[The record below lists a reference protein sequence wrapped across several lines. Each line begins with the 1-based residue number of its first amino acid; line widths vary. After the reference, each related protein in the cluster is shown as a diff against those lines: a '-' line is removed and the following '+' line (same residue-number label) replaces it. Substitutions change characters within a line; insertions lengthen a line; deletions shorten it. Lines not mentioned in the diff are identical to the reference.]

1 MAVMTESAPGRR
13 ALDLNVSWTDIGP
26 FLALAAFLVVG
37 YLINPDFLSA
47 TNLANVITRSA
58 FIAIIAVGA
67 TFVISS
73 GGLDLSVGSMAAF
86 ITGITIMFMNT
97 VAPHAGSW
105 AIPAGMAVAILVGL
119 LCGLANGLIVTVGRI
134 EPFIATLGTMGIF
147 RALITYLTDGGTI
160 PIDRSL
166 REAYRPVYFGTV
178 AGIPVPILISIAVAA
193 VASFILYKMKYG
205 RKCAAVGANED
216 VARYSGISV
225 IRTRTVAY
233 IVQGVCVAIAAIC
246 YVPRLGAATPTTGQ
260 LWELQVIT
268 AVVIGG
274 TALRGG
280 KGHVWGTVA
289 GAVILELIAN
299 LMVLSDFVSEYLV
312 AAVQG
317 VIIIIAMLI
326 QRFSNS
332 K

>member
-1 MAVMTESAPGRR
+1 GVMI
-13 ALDLNVSWTDIGP
+13 L
-26 FLALAAFLVVG
+26 
-37 YLINPDFLSA
+37 
-47 TNLANVITRSA
+47 
-58 FIAIIAVGA
+58 
-67 TFVISS
+67 
-73 GGLDLSVGSMAAF
+73 
-86 ITGITIMFMNT
+86 FMNAMVPSLGT
-97 VAPHAGSW
+97 GALV
-105 AIPAGMAVAILVGL
+105 AGMGMVILAGL
-119 LCGLANGLIVTVGRI
+119 LCGLANGVIVTVGRI

-147 RALITYLTDGGTI
+147 RALITYMSDGGTI
-160 PIDRSL
+160 PIDRTL

-178 AGIPVPILISIAVAA
+178 GGIPVPILISLAVAA

-225 IRTRTVAY
+225 MRTRTIAY
-233 IVQGVCVAIAAIC
+233 VTQGVCVAIAAIC

-280 KGHVWGTVA
+280 KGHIWGTVA

-326 QRFSNS
+326 QRFS

>member
-1 MAVMTESAPGRR
+1 MTIMASSTAIRPEREWNIG
-13 ALDLNVSWTDIGP
+13 WTDVGP
-26 FLALAAFLVVG
+26 FVALIVLMLIGF
-37 YLINPDFLSA
+37 LINPDFLSA
-47 TNLANVITRSA
+47 TNLGNVITRSA

-86 ITGITIMFMNT
+86 ITGITIMFMNRM
-97 VAPHAGSW
+97 APEWGIM
-105 AIPAGMAVAILVGL
+105 AIPAGMMVAIVVGL
-119 LCGLANGLIVTVGRI
+119 FCGLMNGLIVTIGKI

-147 RALITYLTDGGTI
+147 RALITYMSDGGSI

-166 REAYRPVYFGTV
+166 RDAYRPVYFGTF
-178 AGIPVPILISIAVAA
+178 AGIPLPIIISVAVAA

-216 VARYSGISV
+216 VARYSGIS
-225 IRTRTVAY
+225 IIKTRTIAY
-233 IVQGVCVAIAAIC
+233 AIQGTCVAVAAIC
-246 YVPRLGAATPTTGQ
+246 YVPRLGAATPTTGV

-312 AAVQG
+312 AGVQG

-326 QRFSNS
+326 QRFS

>member
-1 MAVMTESAPGRR
+1 
-13 ALDLNVSWTDIGP
+13 
-26 FLALAAFLVVG
+26 
-37 YLINPDFLSA
+37 
-47 TNLANVITRSA
+47 
-58 FIAIIAVGA
+58 
-67 TFVISS
+67 
-73 GGLDLSVGSMAAF
+73 
-86 ITGITIMFMNT
+86 
-97 VAPHAGSW
+97 
-105 AIPAGMAVAILVGL
+105 
-119 LCGLANGLIVTVGRI
+119 
-134 EPFIATLGTMGIF
+134 MGIF
-147 RALITYLTDGGTI
+147 RALITYMSDGGTI

-166 REAYRPVYFGTV
+166 RDAYRPVYFGTFG
-178 AGIPVPILISIAVAA
+178 GIPFPILISIAVAA
-193 VASFILYKMKYG
+193 IASFILYKMKYG

-216 VARYSGISV
+216 VARYSGIS
-225 IRTRTVAY
+225 IIKTRTIAY
-233 IVQGVCVAIAAIC
+233 AMQGVCVAIAAIC
-246 YVPRLGAATPTTGQ
+246 YVPRLGAATPTTGV

-312 AAVQG
+312 AGVQG

-326 QRFSNS
+326 QRFS

>member
-1 MAVMTESAPGRR
+1 MTIIASSTAIRPEREWNIG
-13 ALDLNVSWTDIGP
+13 WTDVGP
-26 FLALAAFLVVG
+26 FVALVVLMLIG
-37 YLINPDFLSA
+37 FLINPDFLSA
-47 TNLANVITRSA
+47 INLGNVVTRSA

-86 ITGITIMFMNT
+86 ITGITILFMNRM
-97 VAPHAGSW
+97 APEWGVL
-105 AIPAGMAVAILVGL
+105 AIPAGMTVAIVVGL
-119 LCGLANGLIVTVGRI
+119 LCGLMNGLIVTIGKI

-147 RALITYLTDGGTI
+147 RALITYLSDGGSI

-166 REAYRPVYFGTV
+166 RDAYRPVYFGTF
-178 AGIPVPILISIAVAA
+178 AGIPLPIIISVAVAA

-216 VARYSGISV
+216 VARYSGIS
-225 IRTRTVAY
+225 IIKTRTIAY
-233 IVQGVCVAIAAIC
+233 AIQGTCVAVAAIC
-246 YVPRLGAATPTTGQ
+246 YVPRLGAATPTTGV

-312 AAVQG
+312 AGVQG

-326 QRFSNS
+326 QRFS

>member
-1 MAVMTESAPGRR
+1 MSAITGSSSASSERR
-13 ALDLNVSWTDIGP
+13 FNLSWTDVGP
-26 FLALAAFLVVG
+26 FLALAALLMVG
-37 YLINPDFLSA
+37 VLINPDFISV
-47 TNLANVITRSA
+47 TNLSNVVTRSA
-58 FIAIIAVGA
+58 FIAVISVGA

-86 ITGITIMFMNT
+86 VTGVTIMFMNAA
-97 VAPHAGSW
+97 APHVGVW
-105 AIPAGMAVAILVGL
+105 AIPAGMVVAILVGMF
-119 LCGLANGLIVTVGRI
+119 CGLANGLIVTLGKI

-166 REAYRPVYFGTV
+166 RAAYRPVYFGTV
-178 AGIPVPILISIAVAA
+178 GGIPIPILISLAVAA

-225 IRTRTVAY
+225 MRTRTIAY
-233 IVQGVCVAIAAIC
+233 VTQGVCVAIAAIC

-280 KGHVWGTVA
+280 KGHVWGSVA

-299 LMVLSDFVSEYLV
+299 LVVLSDFVSEYLV

-326 QRFSNS
+326 QRFS

>member
-1 MAVMTESAPGRR
+1 MTAITEVGTARPPR
-13 ALDLNVSWTDIGP
+13 DWTINWADIGP
-26 FLALAAFLVVG
+26 FLALAALLVIG
-37 YLINPDFLSA
+37 FGINPDFLSG

-86 ITGITIMFMNT
+86 ITGITILFMNSL
-97 VAPHAGSW
+97 APGWGAW
-105 AIPAGMAVAILVGL
+105 AIPIGMAVAVGTGL
-119 LCGLANGLIVTVGRI
+119 LCGLANGLIVTVGKI

-147 RALITYLTDGGTI
+147 RALITYMSDGGTI

-178 AGIPVPILISIAVAA
+178 GGISYPILISLAVAA
-193 VASFILYKMKYG
+193 VASFALYKMKYG

-225 IRTRTVAY
+225 IHTRTAAY
-233 IVQGVCVAIAAIC
+233 AIQGVCVAIAAIC
-246 YVPRLGAATPTTGQ
+246 YVPRLGAATPTTGV

-280 KGHVWGTVA
+280 KGHIWGTVA

-299 LMVLSDFVSEYLV
+299 LMVLSDLVSEYLV
-312 AAVQG
+312 AGVQG

-326 QRFSNS
+326 QRFS

>member
-1 MAVMTESAPGRR
+1 MSVIVGSMPIKQERDWNIGWADV
-13 ALDLNVSWTDIGP
+13 GP
-26 FLALAAFLVVG
+26 FLALLVLLVIG
-37 YLINPDFLSA
+37 FVINPDFLSA
-47 TNLANVITRSA
+47 TNLGNVITRSA

-86 ITGITIMFMNT
+86 ITGITILFMNSM
-97 VAPHAGSW
+97 AHEWGLA
-105 AIPAGMAVAILVGL
+105 AIPAGMVVAIVIGTA
-119 LCGLANGLIVTVGRI
+119 CGLVNGLIVTVGRI

-147 RALITYLTDGGTI
+147 RALITYMSDGGTI

-178 AGIPVPILISIAVAA
+178 GGISIPILISIAVAA

-216 VARYSGISV
+216 VARYSGIS
-225 IRTRTVAY
+225 IIKTRTIAY
-233 IVQGVCVAIAAIC
+233 AIQGACVAIAAIC
-246 YVPRLGAATPTTGQ
+246 YVPRLGAATPTTGV

-312 AAVQG
+312 AGVQG

-326 QRFSNS
+326 QRFS

>member
-1 MAVMTESAPGRR
+1 MAM
-13 ALDLNVSWTDIGP
+13 AL
-26 FLALAAFLVVG
+26 LA
-37 YLINPDFLSA
+37 
-47 TNLANVITRSA
+47 
-58 FIAIIAVGA
+58 
-67 TFVISS
+67 
-73 GGLDLSVGSMAAF
+73 
-86 ITGITIMFMNT
+86 
-97 VAPHAGSW
+97 
-105 AIPAGMAVAILVGL
+105 GL

-147 RALITYLTDGGTI
+147 RALITYLSDGGTI

-166 REAYRPVYFGTV
+166 RDLYRPVYFGTV
-178 AGIPVPILISIAVAA
+178 AGIPIPILISIVVAVAA
-193 VASFILYKMKYG
+193 AFLLYKTKYG
-205 RKCAAVGANED
+205 RECAAVGASED

-225 IRTRTVAY
+225 VRTRTVAY
-233 IVQGVCVAIAAIC
+233 VIQGVCVAIAAIC
-246 YVPRLGAATPTTGQ
+246 YVPRLGAATPTTGL

-280 KGHVWGTVA
+280 KGHIWGTVA

-317 VIIIIAMLI
+317 AIIIIAMLV
-326 QRFSNS
+326 QRFS

>member
-1 MAVMTESAPGRR
+1 MAVMTGSPSTHRVG
-13 ALDLNVSWTDIGP
+13 DLNITWTDVGP
-26 FLALAAFLVVG
+26 FLALAALLVVG
-37 YLINPDFLSA
+37 FLINPDFLSA

-86 ITGITIMFMNT
+86 VTGITIMFMNA
-97 VAPHAGSW
+97 VAPHAGLW
-105 AIPAGMAVAILVGL
+105 AIPAGMLVATLVGL
-119 LCGLANGLIVTVGRI
+119 MCGLANGLIVTIGRI

-178 AGIPVPILISIAVAA
+178 GGVPIPILISVAVAA
-193 VASFILYKMKYG
+193 VASFVLYKMKYG

-225 IRTRTVAY
+225 IKTRTIAY

-326 QRFSNS
+326 QRLSNS

>member
-1 MAVMTESAPGRR
+1 MTIMTDLAPARR
-13 ALDLNVSWTDIGP
+13 FREFNLTWSDVGP
-26 FLALAAFLVVG
+26 FLALAALLIVG
-37 YLINPDFLSA
+37 FFINPEFLSA

-86 ITGITIMFMNT
+86 ITGVTIMFMNRL
-97 VAPHAGSW
+97 APGAQGW
-105 AIPAGMAVAILVGL
+105 AIPAGMAMALLAGL

-147 RALITYLTDGGTI
+147 RALITYLSDGGTI

-166 REAYRPVYFGTV
+166 RDLYRPVYFGTV
-178 AGIPVPILISIAVAA
+178 AGIPIPILISIVVAVAA
-193 VASFILYKMKYG
+193 AFLLYKTKYG
-205 RKCAAVGANED
+205 RECAAVGASED

-225 IRTRTVAY
+225 VRTRTVAY
-233 IVQGVCVAIAAIC
+233 VIQGVCVAIAAIC
-246 YVPRLGAATPTTGQ
+246 YVPRLGAATPTTGL

-280 KGHVWGTVA
+280 KGHIWGTVA

-317 VIIIIAMLI
+317 AIIIIAMLV
-326 QRFSNS
+326 QRFS

>member
-1 MAVMTESAPGRR
+1 MTAITQTAPMPRERGFSLPL
-13 ALDLNVSWTDIGP
+13 ADAGP
-26 FLALAAFLVVG
+26 FVALAALLVIG

-47 TNLANVITRSA
+47 TNLSNVIARSA

-86 ITGITIMFMNT
+86 ITGVMILFMNSM
-97 VAPHAGSW
+97 APAYGNW
-105 AIPAGMAVAILVGL
+105 AIPAGMAVALAVGL
-119 LCGLANGLIVTVGRI
+119 LCGLVNGLIVTVGKI
-134 EPFIATLGTMGIF
+134 EAFIATLGTMGIF
-147 RALITYLTDGGTI
+147 RALITYMADGGTI

-178 AGIPVPILISIAVAA
+178 AGVPVPIVVSLVVAA
-193 VASFILYKMKYG
+193 VGAFILYRMKYG
-205 RKCAAVGANED
+205 RRCAAVGANEE
-216 VARYSGISV
+216 VARYSGISIV
-225 IRTRTVAY
+225 KTRTIAY
-233 IVQGVCVAIAAIC
+233 VVQGACVAIAAMC

-274 TALRGG
+274 TVLRGG
-280 KGHVWGTVA
+280 KGRIWGTVA
-289 GAVILELIAN
+289 GAVVLELIAN
-299 LMVLSDFVSEYLV
+299 LMVLSDLVSEYLV
-312 AAVQG
+312 GAVQG
-317 VIIIIAMLI
+317 AIIIIAMLI
-326 QRFSNS
+326 QRFSR

>member
-1 MAVMTESAPGRR
+1 MTVITDSAAVRPQREWNIRWA
-13 ALDLNVSWTDIGP
+13 DVGP
-26 FLALAAFLVVG
+26 FLALLALLVIG
-37 YLINPDFLSA
+37 FLINPDFLSG
-47 TNLANVITRSA
+47 TNLGNVITRSA

-86 ITGITIMFMNT
+86 ITGITIMFMNMM
-97 VAPHAGSW
+97 APEWGAL
-105 AIPAGMAVAILVGL
+105 AIPAGMAVAVAVGL
-119 LCGLANGLIVTVGRI
+119 ACGLMNGLIVTIGKI

-147 RALITYLTDGGTI
+147 RALITYMSDGGTI

-166 REAYRPVYFGTV
+166 RDAYRPVYFGTF
-178 AGIPVPILISIAVAA
+178 AGIPYPIWISLAVAA
-193 VASFILYKMKYG
+193 IASFALYKMKYG

-225 IRTRTVAY
+225 VNVRTIAY
-233 IVQGVCVAIAAIC
+233 AIQGACVAIAAIC
-246 YVPRLGAATPTTGQ
+246 YVPRLGAATPTTGV

-280 KGHVWGTVA
+280 KGHIWGTVA

-312 AAVQG
+312 AGVQG

-326 QRFSNS
+326 QRFS

>member
-1 MAVMTESAPGRR
+1 MSAVVGSTPLRQEREWNIGWA
-13 ALDLNVSWTDIGP
+13 DVGP
-26 FLALAAFLVVG
+26 FLALLALLVIGFV
-37 YLINPDFLSA
+37 INPDFLSA
-47 TNLANVITRSA
+47 TNLGNVITRSA

-86 ITGITIMFMNT
+86 ITGITIMFMNSM
-97 VAPHAGSW
+97 APEWGLAV
-105 AIPAGMAVAILVGL
+105 IPAGMVVAIVVGTA
-119 LCGLANGLIVTVGRI
+119 CGLMNGLIVTAGKI

-147 RALITYLTDGGTI
+147 RALITYMSDGGTI
-160 PIDRSL
+160 PIARSL
-166 REAYRPVYFGTV
+166 REAYRPVYFGTIGGV
-178 AGIPVPILISIAVAA
+178 SVPILISIAVAA
-193 VASFILYKMKYG
+193 VASFALYKMKYG

-216 VARYSGISV
+216 VARYSGIS
-225 IRTRTVAY
+225 IIKTRTIAY
-233 IVQGVCVAIAAIC
+233 AIQGTCVAIAAIC
-246 YVPRLGAATPTTGQ
+246 YVPRLGAATPTTGV

-312 AAVQG
+312 AGVQG

-326 QRFSNS
+326 QRFS

>member
-1 MAVMTESAPGRR
+1 MA
-13 ALDLNVSWTDIGP
+13 
-26 FLALAAFLVVG
+26 
-37 YLINPDFLSA
+37 PDWGVL
-47 TNLANVITRSA
+47 
-58 FIAIIAVGA
+58 
-67 TFVISS
+67 
-73 GGLDLSVGSMAAF
+73 
-86 ITGITIMFMNT
+86 
-97 VAPHAGSW
+97 
-105 AIPAGMAVAILVGL
+105 AIPAGMAVALVVGL
-119 LCGLANGLIVTVGRI
+119 ICGLMNGVIVTVGKI

-147 RALITYLTDGGTI
+147 RALITYMSDGGTI

-166 REAYRPVYFGTV
+166 RDAYRPVYFGTLG
-178 AGIPVPILISIAVAA
+178 GIPFPILISIAVAA
-193 VASFILYKMKYG
+193 IASFILYKMKYG

-216 VARYSGISV
+216 VARYSGIS
-225 IRTRTVAY
+225 IIKTRTIAY
-233 IVQGVCVAIAAIC
+233 AIQGACVAIAAIC
-246 YVPRLGAATPTTGQ
+246 YVPRLGAATPTTGV

-312 AAVQG
+312 AGVQG

-326 QRFSNS
+326 QRFS

>member
-1 MAVMTESAPGRR
+1 MSTVTQSAPSRR
-13 ALDLNVSWTDIGP
+13 PRDFAFSWADAGP
-26 FLALAAFLVVG
+26 FLALAALLVIGFLV
-37 YLINPDFLSA
+37 NPDFLSV
-47 TNLANVITRSA
+47 TNLSNVITRSA

-86 ITGITIMFMNT
+86 ITGITILFMNAM
-97 VAPHAGSW
+97 APSLGGW
-105 AIPAGMAVAILVGL
+105 AIPAGMIVALLAGL
-119 LCGLANGLIVTVGRI
+119 ACGLANGVIVTVGKI

-147 RALITYLTDGGTI
+147 RALITYMSDGGTI
-160 PIDRSL
+160 PIDRTL

-178 AGIPVPILISIAVAA
+178 GGVPIPIVVSIAVAA
-193 VASFILYKMKYG
+193 IASFILYKTKYG
-205 RKCAAVGANED
+205 RKCAAAGANED
-216 VARYSGISV
+216 VARYSGISIV
-225 IRTRTVAY
+225 RTRTIAY
-233 IVQGVCVAIAAIC
+233 VVQGACVAIAAIC
-246 YVPRLGAATPTTGQ
+246 YVPRLGAATPTTGV

-280 KGHVWGTVA
+280 KGHIWGTVA

-326 QRFSNS
+326 QRFS

>member
-1 MAVMTESAPGRR
+1 MSTLVGTTPLRHERDWNIGWADV
-13 ALDLNVSWTDIGP
+13 GP
-26 FLALAAFLVVG
+26 FLALLVLLVIG
-37 YLINPDFLSA
+37 FIINPDFLSA
-47 TNLANVITRSA
+47 TNLGNVITRSA

-86 ITGITIMFMNT
+86 ITGITILFMNSM
-97 VAPHAGSW
+97 APEWGLA
-105 AIPAGMAVAILVGL
+105 AIPAGMVVALVIGTA
-119 LCGLANGLIVTVGRI
+119 CGLMNGLIVTVGKI

-147 RALITYLTDGGTI
+147 RALITFMSDGGAI

-178 AGIPVPILISIAVAA
+178 GGISVPILISIAVAA

-216 VARYSGISV
+216 VARYSGIS
-225 IRTRTVAY
+225 IIKTRTIAY
-233 IVQGVCVAIAAIC
+233 AIQGACVAIAAIC
-246 YVPRLGAATPTTGQ
+246 YVPRLGAATPTTGV

-312 AAVQG
+312 AGVQG

-326 QRFSNS
+326 QRFS

>member
-1 MAVMTESAPGRR
+1 MTIMASSTAIRPEREWNIG
-13 ALDLNVSWTDIGP
+13 WTDVGP
-26 FLALAAFLVVG
+26 FVALIVLMLIGF
-37 YLINPDFLSA
+37 LINPDFLSA
-47 TNLANVITRSA
+47 TNLGNVITRSA

-73 GGLDLSVGSMAAF
+73 GGLYLSVGSMAAF
-86 ITGITIMFMNT
+86 ITGITILFMNRM
-97 VAPHAGSW
+97 APEWGMM
-105 AIPAGMAVAILVGL
+105 AIPAGMMVAIVVGL
-119 LCGLANGLIVTVGRI
+119 FCGLMNGLIVTIGRI

-147 RALITYLTDGGTI
+147 RALITYMSDGGSI

-166 REAYRPVYFGTV
+166 RDAYRPVYFGTF
-178 AGIPVPILISIAVAA
+178 AGIPLPIIISVGVAA

-216 VARYSGISV
+216 VARYSGIS
-225 IRTRTVAY
+225 IIKTRTIAY
-233 IVQGVCVAIAAIC
+233 AIQGTCVAVAAIC
-246 YVPRLGAATPTTGQ
+246 YVPRLGAATPTTGV

-312 AAVQG
+312 AGVQG

-326 QRFSNS
+326 QRFS

>member
-1 MAVMTESAPGRR
+1 MTIITSTT
-13 ALDLNVSWTDIGP
+13 ALKPERDWTIGWADVGP
-26 FLALAAFLVVG
+26 FIALAALLAIGFA
-37 YLINPDFLSA
+37 INPDFLSA
-47 TNLANVITRSA
+47 TNLGNVITRSA

-86 ITGITIMFMNT
+86 ITGITIMFMNRM
-97 VAPHAGSW
+97 APEWGVS
-105 AIPAGMAVAILVGL
+105 AIPAGMLVAIAVGL
-119 LCGLANGLIVTVGRI
+119 FCGLMNGLIVTLGKI

-147 RALITYLTDGGTI
+147 RALITYMSDGGTI

-166 REAYRPVYFGTV
+166 RDAYRPVYFGTV
-178 AGIPVPILISIAVAA
+178 AGIPLPIVISLAVAA

-216 VARYSGISV
+216 VARYSGIS
-225 IRTRTVAY
+225 IIKTRTIAY
-233 IVQGVCVAIAAIC
+233 AIQGACVAIAAIC
-246 YVPRLGAATPTTGQ
+246 YVPRLGAATPTTGV

-312 AAVQG
+312 AGVQG

-326 QRFSNS
+326 QRFS

>member
-1 MAVMTESAPGRR
+1 MAVMTGSPSTRR
-13 ALDLNVSWTDIGP
+13 ISDLNLTWTDVGP
-26 FLALAAFLVVG
+26 FVALAALLVAG
-37 YLINPDFLSA
+37 FLINPDFLSA

-86 ITGITIMFMNT
+86 VTGITIMFMNA
-97 VAPHAGSW
+97 VAPHAGLW
-105 AIPAGMAVAILVGL
+105 AIPAGMVVAILVGL

-166 REAYRPVYFGTV
+166 RDAYRPVYFGTV
-178 AGIPVPILISIAVAA
+178 GGVPIPILISVAVAA

-225 IRTRTVAY
+225 IKTRTIAY
-233 IVQGVCVAIAAIC
+233 IVQGACVAIAAIC

>member
-1 MAVMTESAPGRR
+1 MTIIASSTAIRPEREWNIG
-13 ALDLNVSWTDIGP
+13 WTDVGP
-26 FLALAAFLVVG
+26 FVALIVLMLIGF
-37 YLINPDFLSA
+37 LINPDFLSA
-47 TNLANVITRSA
+47 TNLGNVITRSA

-86 ITGITIMFMNT
+86 ITGITILFMNRM
-97 VAPHAGSW
+97 APEWGIM
-105 AIPAGMAVAILVGL
+105 AIPAGMTVAIVVGL
-119 LCGLANGLIVTVGRI
+119 LCGLMNGLIVTIGRI

-147 RALITYLTDGGTI
+147 RALITYMSDGGSI

-166 REAYRPVYFGTV
+166 RDAYRPVYFGTF
-178 AGIPVPILISIAVAA
+178 AGIPLPIIISVAVAA

-216 VARYSGISV
+216 VARYSGIS
-225 IRTRTVAY
+225 IIKTRTIAY
-233 IVQGVCVAIAAIC
+233 TIQGACVAIAAIC
-246 YVPRLGAATPTTGQ
+246 YVPRLGAATPTTGV

-312 AAVQG
+312 AGVQG

-326 QRFSNS
+326 QRFS

>member
-1 MAVMTESAPGRR
+1 MTAISQTARLGRDR
-13 ALDLNVSWTDIGP
+13 EFHVTWADAGP
-26 FLALAAFLVVG
+26 FLALVALLAIGFVV
-37 YLINPDFLSA
+37 NPDFLSA
-47 TNLANVITRSA
+47 TNLGNVITRSA

-86 ITGITIMFMNT
+86 ITGITIMFMNMM
-97 VAPHAGSW
+97 APNYGAW
-105 AIPAGMAVAILVGL
+105 AIPAGMAMALVVGAA
-119 LCGLANGLIVTVGRI
+119 CGLANGLIVTVGRI

-147 RALITYLTDGGTI
+147 RALITYMSDGGTI
-160 PIDRSL
+160 PIARSL

-178 AGIPVPILISIAVAA
+178 AGIPVPILISLAVAA
-193 VASFILYKMKYG
+193 IGSFILYKTKYG

-216 VARYSGISV
+216 VARYSGISIV
-225 IRTRTVAY
+225 KTRTVAY
-233 IVQGVCVAIAAIC
+233 VIQGVCVAIAAIC
-246 YVPRLGAATPTTGQ
+246 YVPRLGAATPTTGV

-280 KGHVWGTVA
+280 KGRVWGTVA

-317 VIIIIAMLI
+317 SIIIIAMLI
-326 QRFSNS
+326 QRFS

>member
-1 MAVMTESAPGRR
+1 MSVATTEPGRLER
-13 ALDLNVSWTDIGP
+13 DRDFNFNWTAAGP
-26 FLALAAFLVVG
+26 FLALLVLLAIG
-37 YLINPDFLSA
+37 FLINPDFLSA
-47 TNLANVITRSA
+47 TNLSNVITRSA

-86 ITGITIMFMNT
+86 ITGITIMCMNMM
-97 VAPHAGSW
+97 VPNFGVWS
-105 AIPAGMAVAILVGL
+105 IPAGIAIAILAGIA
-119 LCGLANGLIVTVGRI
+119 CGLVNGVIVTVGKI

-147 RALITYLTDGGTI
+147 RALITYMSDGGTI

-178 AGIPVPILISIAVAA
+178 AGIPLPIIISLAVATLGA
-193 VASFILYKMKYG
+193 FILYKTKYG
-205 RKCAAVGANED
+205 RQCAAAGANED
-216 VARYSGISV
+216 VARYSGISI
-225 IRTRTVAY
+225 IRTRTIAY
-233 IVQGVCVAIAAIC
+233 VIQGACVAIAAIC
-246 YVPRLGAATPTTGQ
+246 YVPRLGAATPTTGV

-280 KGHVWGTVA
+280 KGRIWGTVA

-326 QRFSNS
+326 QRFS